1 MAKCR
6 SLVQENQD
14 LGKQISHGRVAQ
26 LEAEISVLNKYCQ
39 ELKASNEGSCFL
51 SVCLCVLFESCPELC
66 EFILQQDEEGECMIA
81 TIMSRHQQTKDTQAS
96 KPSSSV
102 ASSSSSSSTSARDR
116 TPKSNGPTST
126 STSTS
131 NSHKLASNRSQE

>member
-1 MAKCR
+1 MKVIAY
-6 SLVQENQD
+6 SV
-14 LGKQISHGRVAQ
+14 VVFM
-26 LEAEISVLNKYCQ
+26 SVLVS
-39 ELKASNEGSCFL
+39 L
-51 SVCLCVLFESCPELC
+51 ELC

-102 ASSSSSSSTSARDR
+102 ASSSSSSSSARDR

-131 NSHKLASNRSQE
+131 NSHKLPSNRSQE